1 MILITGAAGK
11 TGQVVI
17 RALSKGTEPVRA
29 LVFRAEQV
37 PIAKASGA
45 REVHFGDMSDA
56 STMADALA
64 GIRALYHVPPN
75 MSADEVPIGR
85 NIITLAI
92 SSGLEHIVYHS
103 VFRPQI
109 EAMPHHWRK
118 MRVEEMLFSSRLVF
132 TILQP
137 TAYMQNILGGLDQI
151 QEDGRYRVPY
161 RTNTATS
168 LVDLEDVAEVSTIV
182 LSSDDHAYATY
193 ELVGMQAVSQNEIAR
208 ILSEALGQDIH
219 AETQPLD
226 AWARDARFAGL
237 GEKQI
242 DGLVKMFQ
250 YYEGYNF
257 KGNTRVLKGLLGR
270 EPTKLHKAITR
281 EISRHHAV

>member
-11 TGQVVI
+11 TGQAVI

-29 LVFRAEQV
+29 LVFRTEQV

-45 REVHFGDMSDA
+45 REVHIGDMRDTSIM
-56 STMADALA
+56 TDALA

-92 SSGLEHIVYHS
+92 SSGLEHFVYHS

-118 MRVEEMLFSSRLVF
+118 MRVEEMLFSSGLVF

-151 QEDGRYRVPY
+151 QEDGRYQVPY
-161 RTNTATS
+161 STDTATS
-168 LVDLEDVAEVSTIV
+168 LVDLEDVAEVASIV
-182 LSSDDHAYATY
+182 LSGDNHAYATY
-193 ELVGMQAVSQNEIAR
+193 ELVGMEAVSQDEIAR
-208 ILSEALGQDIH
+208 ILSEALSQDIR
-219 AETQPLD
+219 AETQSLD
-226 AWARDARFAGL
+226 AWARDALSGGL

-257 KGNTRVLKGLLGR
+257 KGNARVLKGLLGR
-270 EPTKLHKAITR
+270 EPTKLLKAITR
-281 EISRHHAV
+281 EIL